1 MKNRLI
7 VRGAREHNLPV
18 NRRTPQQIVDDLLG
32 QARRGPEGGPNGG
45 MIVAEG
51 TPEQVASAAE
61 SRTGQFL
68 RVRLAGESRHWAR
81 AARSGAVTVF
91 LTRVG

>member
-1 MKNRLI
+1 
-7 VRGAREHNLPV
+7 
-18 NRRTPQQIVDDLLG
+18 
-32 QARRGPEGGPNGG
+32 